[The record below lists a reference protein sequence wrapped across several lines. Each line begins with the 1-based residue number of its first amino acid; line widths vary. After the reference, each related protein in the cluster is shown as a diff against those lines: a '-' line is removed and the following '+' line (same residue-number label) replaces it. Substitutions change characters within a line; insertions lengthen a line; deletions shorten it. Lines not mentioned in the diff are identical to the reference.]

1 LLNFLFDPVNAAEAR
16 KYSSKPSFKLSAGF
30 FKDFFYYHIHH
41 FKTTNPA
48 YAFEFLWQKSYS

>member
-1 LLNFLFDPVNAAEAR
+1 MQLKRRNIP
-16 KYSSKPSFKLSAGF
+16 PSHHSNYQQVF

-41 FKTTNPA
+41 IKTTNPA